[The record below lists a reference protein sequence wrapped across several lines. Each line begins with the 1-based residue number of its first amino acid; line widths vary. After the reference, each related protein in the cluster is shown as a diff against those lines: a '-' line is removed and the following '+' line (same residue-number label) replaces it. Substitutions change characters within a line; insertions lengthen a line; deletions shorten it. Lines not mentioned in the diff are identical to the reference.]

1 MTLPVDARRAR
12 MISHANEMGAL
23 MRRLCCPR
31 ILLAAAVVAALPA
44 GALIASARAATA
56 MASAANAFLASL
68 TPEERQ
74 QAALPFEG
82 EERSRFHYIPNEMF
96 PRKGLQIKVMT
107 EPQRKLA
114 HDLIKTGLSQ
124 KGYMTVKSIMELEDV
139 LRAIEAA
146 SGDPNASGRR
156 FARDPLEYYVT
167 VFGTPSPKGA
177 WGWRVN
183 GHHLGL
189 NFSIN
194 DGTAIASAP
203 TFFGSNPA
211 EVRDG
216 PKKGMRL
223 LGPQEDAGRALVMA
237 LDQAQRGTAII
248 QPEAL
253 NEIVTTNTP
262 KVDPLSPVGLAA
274 SAMTPAQRDLLM
286 KVIDA
291 YVSQM
296 TDDVASDR
304 MAKIKQAGVE
314 KIAFAWA
321 GETERGKKHYYRVQG
336 PTFLIEFDNSQND
349 GNHIHSVWR
358 DFNGDFGRD
367 LLREH
372 LAAFPH

>member
-1 MTLPVDARRAR
+1 MIRRMR
-12 MISHANEMGAL
+12 FIRSPRVLLGAL
-23 MRRLCCPR
+23 
-31 ILLAAAVVAALPA
+31 LLAALPIA
-44 GALIASARAATA
+44 NAIASARAATA

-82 EERSRFHYIPNEMF
+82 DERTRWHYIPNEQF
-96 PRKGLQIKVMT
+96 PRKGLQMKAMT
-107 EPQRKLA
+107 EAQRKLA
-114 HDLIKTGLSQ
+114 HELMKTGLSQ
-124 KGYMTVKSIMELEDV
+124 HGYKTAEAIMALEEI
-139 LRAIEAA
+139 LRGIEDAA
-146 SGDPNASGRR
+146 KTRR
-156 FARDPLEYYVT
+156 FARDPLEYFVT
-167 VFGTPSPKGA
+167 VFGTPAAKGN

-189 NFSIN
+189 NFTVIN
-194 DGTAIASAP
+194 GTSVASAP

-211 EVRDG
+211 EVREG
-216 PKKGMRL
+216 PHKGMRL
-223 LGPQEDAGRALVMA
+223 LGPQEDAGRALVQA
-237 LDQAQRGTAII
+237 LDDKQRETAII
-248 QPEAL
+248 QGQAL
-253 NEIVTTNTP
+253 TEIVTTNTV
-262 KVDPLSPVGLAA
+262 KIDPLSPAGLAA
-274 SAMTPAQRDLLM
+274 SDMTPPQRELLM
-286 KVIDA
+286 KVVDA

-296 TDDVASDR
+296 TADVAADR
-304 MAKIKQAGVE
+304 MAKIKEAGVE

-372 LAAFPH
+372 LSAVPH

>member
-1 MTLPVDARRAR
+1 MP
-12 MISHANEMGAL
+12 
-23 MRRLCCPR
+23 RLSSIR
-31 ILLAAAVVAALPA
+31 ILLALAVLAAVPVS
-44 GALIASARAATA
+44 GLIASARTATA
-56 MASAANAFLASL
+56 MATAANAFLDSL
-68 TPEERQ
+68 SPEQRQ
-74 QAALPFEG
+74 LAALPFEG
-82 EERSRFHYIPNEMF
+82 DERMRWHYIPNEQF
-96 PRKGLQIKVMT
+96 QRKGLQIKAMS
-107 EPQRKLA
+107 EKQRMLA
-114 HDLIKTGLSQ
+114 HDLMKTGLSQ
-124 KGYMTVKSIMELEDV
+124 RGYMTADSIMKLEEV
-139 LRAIEAA
+139 LRAIEEAA
-146 SGDPNASGRR
+146 GTRR

-167 VFGTPSPKGA
+167 VFGTPSPKGT

-189 NFSIN
+189 NFTIN
-194 DGTAIASAP
+194 GGSAIAGAP

-211 EVRDG
+211 EVREG
-216 PKKGMRL
+216 PKKGTRL
-223 LGPQEDAGRALVMA
+223 LAQQEDTARALVQA
-237 LDQAQRGTAII
+237 LDDSQRTTAII
-248 QPEAL
+248 QAQAL
-253 NEIVTTNTP
+253 NEIVTTNSP
-262 KVDPLSPVGLAA
+262 KIDPLSPTGLSA

-291 YVSQM
+291 YASQV
-296 TDDVASDR
+296 TEDVAADR

-372 LAAFPH
+372 LAAVPH